1 MNDNQKPDKGQAG
14 RHTAANDLKQTLLDF
29 GNVDSECPAEA
40 PAKSSEAAVTP
51 NMAKQSIPISEA
63 VKVKNVKTIYIKLE
77 SAECEVVPPPG
88 GDDFSNRQL
97 TLFQGFL
104 CNTAEEKQ
112 RLSNTIELWDSV
124 PRYSVGLRQQS
135 MLRDEK
141 TGTLP
146 NYAMVFNYRGET
158 FKAVIQPA
166 RINLIDDSGKP
177 MFDERGM
184 PRSADFYPSNRE
196 ELVEDALRKLA
207 SRQSYGFV
215 QQHPKE
221 TSGVAFSLNELCQ
234 ELAARGHTFS
244 YKQANHSLMILNRSH
259 IFIYRECDEKDKAE
273 WMGAT
278 YLPVLAAVSRK
289 RIQAEPS
296 SKWVVHFHPFVTQGI
311 ATLAYRQFNYEKM
324 MSLSNQLSRW
334 LHKYL
339 CMTFTFAGLTAPP
352 FEIYYKTIKRDSG
365 LLKQKNERRNFFDVE
380 EAMKELIVKNV
391 LADWKKTETVG
402 ARGKKIDAVY
412 HLTPSTEF
420 IREVKAANK
429 RRADIAAR
437 ALCGKFPAK

>member
-1 MNDNQKPDKGQAG
+1 MNDNKKPDKGQSG

-29 GNVDSECPAEA
+29 SDVDSECTGEA
-40 PAKSSEAAVTP
+40 WAKSSEATVTP
-51 NMAKQSIPISEA
+51 SMAKQSSTTSEA
-63 VKVKNVKTIYIKLE
+63 INAKKVKAIYPKIE
-77 SAECEVVPPPG
+77 STAGKVVPPED
-88 GDDFSNRQL
+88 DDFSNRQL
-97 TLFQGFL
+97 TLFQNFL
-104 CNTAEEKQ
+104 CNTTEEQQ

-146 NYAMVFNYRGET
+146 NYVMVFNYRGEK

-166 RINLIDDSGKP
+166 RINLVDDNGKP

-234 ELAARGHTFS
+234 ELAVRGHTFS

-289 RIQAEPS
+289 KFKRNRYQN
-296 SKWVVHFHPFVTQGI
+296 G
-311 ATLAYRQFNYEKM
+311 
-324 MSLSNQLSRW
+324 LSIFIPLSPKVLPPW
-334 LHKYL
+334 LIGNS
-339 CMTFTFAGLTAPP
+339 T
-352 FEIYYKTIKRDSG
+352 
-365 LLKQKNERRNFFDVE
+365 
-380 EAMKELIVKNV
+380 MKK
-391 LADWKKTETVG
+391 
-402 ARGKKIDAVY
+402 
-412 HLTPSTEF
+412 
-420 IREVKAANK
+420 
-429 RRADIAAR
+429 
-437 ALCGKFPAK
+437 